1 MSSFLGARAA
11 PAPTPPAY
19 RGPPEASLYIFS
31 AIIAGLIAL
40 VALQRPAR
48 GSPRW
53 LPAQGAK
60 RAYEVWVLRYSA
72 VWMGI
77 FGSVVVTE
85 LYEKFDAAGYFLLC
99 GGLALPLI
107 VQPFV
112 HGRSAG
118 VWHAGRAQLWIAIFG
133 FIGNYWYTHY
143 FYVVLRARYT
153 MPAWRLNDVPI
164 AMYLATHFYF
174 STYHVLA
181 NLALRRVRSSYAAG
195 PARTALQAA
204 LVLAMSYAMA
214 FMETLTISNFPY
226 YDFEAR
232 WLAPPLRRPATTT
245 RTPAPRRHRPPLPPP
260 SQDRHLAYTVGSA
273 FYGLY
278 FVVSFPVYFA
288 LDEPNVGPP
297 NPGAAMSDVA
307 VSALGA
313 GMLVLLLLDAVR
325 ATSRRISRRVP
336 RRGDARDRTLR
347 CSARRPRRHPGFT
360 PARPRRHL
368 CASTWQVRLVIGVPL
383 QISGKLYEITG

>member
-1 MSSFLGARAA
+1 MASFFGTRAA

-77 FGSVVVTE
+77 FGSVVVAE
-85 LYEKFDAAGYFLLC
+85 LYEKFDATGYFLLC
-99 GGLALPLI
+99 GGLALPLV
-107 VQPFV
+107 VQPV
-112 HGRSAG
+112 IHSRSAG

-232 WLAPPLRRPATTT
+232 WPTPPLRRPATGGRRAHPFPAATCRHCRPRHRT
-245 RTPAPRRHRPPLPPP
+245 VTWRTPSGRHSTASTSWSPSPCTSPSTSQTSARPTRAPRCPTSLSPL
-260 SQDRHLAYTVGSA
+260 
-273 FYGLY
+273 
-278 FVVSFPVYFA
+278 
-288 LDEPNVGPP
+288 
-297 NPGAAMSDVA
+297 
-307 VSALGA
+307 
-313 GMLVLLLLDAVR
+313 
-325 ATSRRISRRVP
+325 
-336 RRGDARDRTLR
+336 
-347 CSARRPRRHPGFT
+347 SARGCSCSYSSMR
-360 PARPRRHL
+360 
-368 CASTWQVRLVIGVPL
+368 
-383 QISGKLYEITG
+383 